1 MENFSSQTSQTANRV
16 VLLIHAYSSVSSYQN
31 SFPLRIHE
39 NHIQTR
45 TKMYNI
51 LILILLLILRP
62 ILLFRF
68 FLANLCFSRRRR
80 SRYRPLLLPLPPSF
94 PLRGRWQQQQR
105 PVHLHPQLAGPFR
118 ASALKEASRP
128 RAVVPF
134 RLLPLLLLLLNS
146 RRRFL
151 PLHLVSLVVTEKTA
165 AAAVTEREKQIRR

>member
-16 VLLIHAYSSVSSYQN
+16 VLLIHAYSSISSYQN

-51 LILILLLILRP
+51 LILISLLILRP

-80 SRYRPLLLPLPPSF
+80 YRPLLLPLSLSS
-94 PLRGRWQQQQR
+94 PLRRRWQQQQR

-118 ASALKEASRP
+118 AFALKEASRP

-134 RLLPLLLLLLNS
+134 RLLPLLLLLLNFQ
-146 RRRFL
+146 RRFL
-151 PLHLVSLVVTEKTA
+151 PLHLVSLVVAEKTA
-165 AAAVTEREKQIRR
+165 AAAVTELEKQIRR

>member
-1 MENFSSQTSQTANRV
+1 MENFSSQTSQTTNRV
-16 VLLIHAYSSVSSYQN
+16 VLLIHAYSSISSYQN

-51 LILILLLILRP
+51 LILILLLVLRP

-80 SRYRPLLLPLPPSF
+80 YRPLLLPLSLSS
-94 PLRGRWQQQQR
+94 PLRRRWQQQQR
-105 PVHLHPQLAGPFR
+105 PVHLHPQLASPFR
-118 ASALKEASRP
+118 ASALREASRP

-134 RLLPLLLLLLNS
+134 RLLPLLLLLLNFQ
-146 RRRFL
+146 RRFL
-151 PLHLVSLVVTEKTA
+151 PLHLVSLVVAEKTA
-165 AAAVTEREKQIRR
+165 AAVTELEEQIRR

>member
-1 MENFSSQTSQTANRV
+1 MENFSPQTSQTANRV
-16 VLLIHAYSSVSSYQN
+16 VLLIHAYSSISSYQN

-68 FLANLCFSRRRR
+68 FLANLCFSRRLRH
-80 SRYRPLLLPLPPSF
+80 SPFLLPLPLSF

-118 ASALKEASRP
+118 ASALREASRP

-134 RLLPLLLLLLNS
+134 RLLPLLLLLNS
-146 RRRFL
+146 QRRFL
-151 PLHLVSLVVTEKTA
+151 PLHLVSLVVAEKTP
-165 AAAVTEREKQIRR
+165 AAAVTELEEQIRR

>member
-1 MENFSSQTSQTANRV
+1 MENFSPQTSQTANRV
-16 VLLIHAYSSVSSYQN
+16 VLLIHAYSSISSYQN
-31 SFPLRIHE
+31 SFPLHIHE

-51 LILILLLILRP
+51 LILISLLILRP

-80 SRYRPLLLPLPPSF
+80 RYRPLLLPLPLSF

-118 ASALKEASRP
+118 AFALKEASRP

-134 RLLPLLLLLLNS
+134 RLLPLLLLLLNFQ
-146 RRRFL
+146 RRFL
-151 PLHLVSLVVTEKTA
+151 PLHLVSLVVAEKTA
-165 AAAVTEREKQIRR
+165 AAVTELEEQIRR

>member
-1 MENFSSQTSQTANRV
+1 MENFSPQTSQTANRV
-16 VLLIHAYSSVSSYQN
+16 VLLIHAYSSISSYQN

-80 SRYRPLLLPLPPSF
+80 RHRPLFLPLSLSF
-94 PLRGRWQQQQR
+94 PLRRRWQQQQR

-118 ASALKEASRP
+118 AFALKEASRP

-134 RLLPLLLLLLNS
+134 RLLPLLLLLNVQ
-146 RRRFL
+146 RRFL
-151 PLHLVSLVVTEKTA
+151 PLHLVSLVVAEKTA
-165 AAAVTEREKQIRR
+165 AAAVTERKKQIRR

>member
-1 MENFSSQTSQTANRV
+1 MENFSPQTSQTANRV
-16 VLLIHAYSSVSSYQN
+16 VLLIHAYSSISSYQN

-51 LILILLLILRP
+51 LILISLLILHP

-68 FLANLCFSRRRR
+68 FLANLCFSRRLRH
-80 SRYRPLLLPLPPSF
+80 RPFLLPLPLSF

-118 ASALKEASRP
+118 ASALREASRP

-134 RLLPLLLLLLNS
+134 RLLPLLLLNS
-146 RRRFL
+146 QRRFL
-151 PLHLVSLVVTEKTA
+151 PLHLVSLVVAEKTA
-165 AAAVTEREKQIRR
+165 AAAVTELEEQIRR